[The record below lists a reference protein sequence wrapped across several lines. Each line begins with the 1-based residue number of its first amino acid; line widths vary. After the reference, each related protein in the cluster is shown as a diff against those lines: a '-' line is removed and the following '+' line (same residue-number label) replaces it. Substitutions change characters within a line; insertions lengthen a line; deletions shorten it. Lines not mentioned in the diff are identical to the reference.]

1 MDSYRNALSVL
12 DIREWP
18 ELLANLDSPNVL
30 EALNAYVSAYI
41 AMAAVNA
48 HDFDEHVWPTPTTQ
62 AGLEAHWTTS
72 AASLSDDMMT
82 KRGDGTAK
90 LGGAIASVAE

>member
-62 AGLEAHWTTS
+62 AGLEAHWTKAGQLRHERTQS
-72 AASLSDDMMT
+72 RRTQRMAW
-82 KRGDGTAK
+82 RK
-90 LGGAIASVAE
+90 LITLL